1 MPAVDLPAFVPY
13 VLVGLATGYGALA
26 VESVY
31 LHRGLTHGGLEF
43 SRAGHLAGRTATWM
57 MIGTTP
63 QKWVAVHRMHHR
75 HSDTAEDPHSPHYA
89 GLGHILVASAV
100 YYARAASTP
109 EELQRYA
116 RGCEPDDLDRRLFRF
131 GGAGLLVFYL
141 GVAAAFGWGPGAVVL
156 LAHAALY
163 YVVQGFLNGLCHWS
177 FREERRPAT
186 VNRPF
191 FALLTVLFMVRREQG
206 RLSELDG
213 LIQESV
219 DGYPD
224 ALGLRPLV
232 ALLHAEL
239 GRDDDARREMEAFER
254 AGFAT
259 VSRDQVW
266 ASCAVV
272 SAELCLRLGMPGLAE
287 QILPAVEPLGA
298 RLAYNGLVALGSL
311 EW

>member
-1 MPAVDLPAFVPY
+1 
-13 VLVGLATGYGALA
+13 

-191 FALLTVLFMVRREQG
+191 FALLTVGESLHDNHHDVPTSPA
-206 RLSELDG
+206 LSRSPLQLDPG
-213 LIQESV
+213 WLLARV
-219 DGYPD
+219 GM
-224 ALGLRPLV
+224 ALGLIRLSPGGRRALV
-232 ALLHAEL
+232 
-239 GRDDDARREMEAFER
+239 R
-254 AGFAT
+254 AG
-259 VSRDQVW
+259 
-266 ASCAVV
+266 
-272 SAELCLRLGMPGLAE
+272 
-287 QILPAVEPLGA
+287 LPTA
-298 RLAYNGLVALGSL
+298 
-311 EW
+311 